1 MVDKVCDEFEGAL
14 QLRVVSY
21 EVITVVDNNLGTLL
35 EIIVGKK
42 NLLFPVLFP

>member
-14 QLRVVSY
+14 QLRVASN

-35 EIIVGKK
+35 KTILG
-42 NLLFPVLFP
+42 